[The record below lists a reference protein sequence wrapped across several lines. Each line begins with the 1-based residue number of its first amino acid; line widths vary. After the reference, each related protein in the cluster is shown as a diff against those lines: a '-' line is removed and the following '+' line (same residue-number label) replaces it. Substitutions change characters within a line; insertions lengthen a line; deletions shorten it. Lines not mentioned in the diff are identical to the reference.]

1 MCVCTSTSPVHIPIP
16 YKIRKSLAPCISTDL
31 DKEIIRL
38 AEEKNVKL
46 LAYITP
52 HLNVQGSLYKSV
64 QEKPYFM
71 TTESGET
78 YLMNFGEFFC
88 ATVDFTVPEAVEWY
102 KRK

>member
-1 MCVCTSTSPVHIPIP
+1 
-16 YKIRKSLAPCISTDL
+16 
-31 DKEIIRL
+31 
-38 AEEKNVKL
+38 
-46 LAYITP
+46 
-52 HLNVQGSLYKSV
+52 
-64 QEKPYFM
+64 M